1 MQNAELVVSDY
12 LVPLK
17 IGAVINS
24 REQLRISMKNS
35 QTFTGKCAGGRSTA
49 RARGAPRARPERSAP
64 LHGFRAA
71 ARHPPVANPTAR
83 AFEALQVPS
92 EM

>member
-1 MQNAELVVSDY
+1 
-12 LVPLK
+12 
-17 IGAVINS
+17 
-24 REQLRISMKNS
+24 MKNS

-49 RARGAPRARPERSAP
+49 RARGCTAGPAGTLGP

-71 ARHPPVANPTAR
+71 ARHPPVADPTAR